1 MNIIIIAVGK
11 NRNYIS
17 EDAVLEYSIRLQH
30 YTPVEWVFISG
41 SGTEE
46 EGRLIVKAIPEQSYV
61 VLLDEKGKSFTSPQL
76 ADFIQKRL
84 NESVKRLVFIIG
96 GAHGFDERVIKR
108 AQFNWSLSALTF
120 PHELI
125 RAILAETLYRAY
137 TIIQG
142 EKYHHA

>member
-1 MNIIIIAVGK
+1 MNISIIAVGK

-17 EDAVLEYSIRLQH
+17 EEAVLEYSTRLQH
-30 YTPVEWVFISG
+30 YTSIEWVFIPG
-41 SGTEE
+41 SDTEE

-61 VLLDEKGKSFTSPQL
+61 VLLDEKGRSFSSPQL

-84 NESVKRLVFIIG
+84 NESVKRLVFVIG

-108 AQFNWSLSALTF
+108 AQFSWSLSSLTF
-120 PHELI
+120 PHELV
-125 RAILAETLYRAY
+125 RTILAEALYRAF

-142 EKYHHA
+142 EKYHHI